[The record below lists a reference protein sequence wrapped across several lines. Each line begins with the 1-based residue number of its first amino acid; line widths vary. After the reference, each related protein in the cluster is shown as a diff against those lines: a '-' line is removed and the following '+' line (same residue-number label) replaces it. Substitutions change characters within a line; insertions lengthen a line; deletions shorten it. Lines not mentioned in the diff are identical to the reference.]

1 MITSPYVGLNA
12 TKDQRQQQIQNL
24 KKHVQEV
31 MNRGR
36 IIEDKKHTKSI
47 KESFKIAPIS
57 NAFFL
62 EIKNQREEALK
73 NMEHLRQSVKLQ
85 KRANPLEK
93 IVNKL
98 IGNERDYMLVPLETP
113 LTPKTSSLKEDNKN
127 DPQNSAKS

>member
-1 MITSPYVGLNA
+1 M
-12 TKDQRQQQIQNL
+12 

-57 NAFFL
+57 NAFSL

-93 IVNKL
+93 IMNKL
-98 IGNERDYMLVPLETP
+98 IGNERDSMLVPLETP

-127 DPQNSAKS
+127 DPQNSSKSSSMQQLKQKIMH

>member
-1 MITSPYVGLNA
+1 MITSPYIGLNA

-31 MNRGR
+31 MNIGR
-36 IIEDKKHTKSI
+36 VIEDQKHTKSI

-57 NAFFL
+57 NAFSL

-93 IVNKL
+93 IMNKL
-98 IGNERDYMLVPLETP
+98 IGNEKDSMFVPLETP
-113 LTPKTSSLKEDNKN
+113 LTPKTSSLKEDN
-127 DPQNSAKS
+127 